1 MRHFGKWSS
10 THQQNTVIRSIG
22 STYIKQDPEHRAERQ
37 WIQIIL
43 TYLIKHNYMY
53 NHVGTEQR
61 RDATPST
68 RIHAFTDTWVH
79 ISEQQ
84 RLFLRPTLAV
94 ANATANNCKFVCR
107 VNVPCVTP
115 CSSFVASANI
125 FRSRRVLCGA
135 SRRENGRQR
144 GDFERQACPQRG
156 GTCARAG
163 KNA

>member
-1 MRHFGKWSS
+1 
-10 THQQNTVIRSIG
+10 
-22 STYIKQDPEHRAERQ
+22 
-37 WIQIIL
+37 
-43 TYLIKHNYMY
+43 MY

-94 ANATANNCKFVCR
+94 ANTTANTADSSCR

-125 FRSRRVLCGA
+125 FRCRRVLCGA
-135 SRRENGRQR
+135 SRRENGRRR
-144 GDFERQACPQRG
+144 GDFKRQAWPSTRWNLR
-156 GTCARAG
+156 TRRDERVTKENRAKKRRKTRRSNVNKRQKIG
-163 KNA
+163 